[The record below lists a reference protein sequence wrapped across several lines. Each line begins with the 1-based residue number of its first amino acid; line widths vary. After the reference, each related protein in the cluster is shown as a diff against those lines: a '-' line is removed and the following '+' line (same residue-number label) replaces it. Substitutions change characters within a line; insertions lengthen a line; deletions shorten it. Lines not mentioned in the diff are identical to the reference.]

1 MVTRSVWTGSQT
13 TPVTMVVWRVRD
25 IPQQHRG
32 SLREAADWAELA
44 ARKASRVAQPKAR
57 GCAWGLH
64 ILARVLRDLASVG
77 TDRDLPG
84 KAADRERRA
93 ASALRGHPEAYPD
106 VIHGKRW
113 EEMRRRVFADR

>member
-1 MVTRSVWTGSQT
+1 MI
-13 TPVTMVVWRVRD
+13 VWRVRD

-44 ARKASRVAQPKAR
+44 ARKASLVARPKAR

-84 KAADRERRA
+84 QAAGRERQVE
-93 ASALRGHPEAYPD
+93 SALRGHPEAYPD
-106 VIHGKRW
+106 VIHGETW
-113 EEMRRRVFADR
+113 VEMRRRVFAIADAPAAG